1 MPAYQAERSIGAA
14 ASSVLWQTYRD
25 LELIVVDDGS
35 TDATGTIAEAHPGPV
50 RVVRQEN
57 RGVAAARNRG
67 IAEASG
73 ELVTFCDAD
82 DLLFE
87 RHLEA
92 LLAVREA
99 HGGIATA
106 NSYWL
111 FPGGVHP
118 SRVRYKGNFPPPERQ
133 RLAILEHN
141 FVSTMSLFPRELV
154 DELGPFDEQR
164 RWAEDWDF
172 WLRAIFA
179 GHRISLQP
187 EPRALYRWG
196 STGLSAEREEMDAHI
211 ESLLESAA
219 RRPDLTDE
227 ERAYLRRRLAGPGPR
242 RLIRLGDEAL
252 RDGRY
257 RDAERSYRE
266 AATLCPSDPRLVWKA
281 RSMRLAPALLGRL
294 VRARQLRIE
303 RSVGFEEGHVR

>member
-14 ASSVLWQTYRD
+14 VSSVLWQTYRD

-35 TDATGTIAEAHPGPV
+35 TDATGTIAEAHRGPV

-57 RGVAAARNRG
+57 CGVAAARNRG

-92 LLAVREA
+92 LLAVWEA

-141 FVSTMSLFPRELV
+141 FVSTMSLFPRRLV

-172 WLRAIFA
+172 WLRAVFA

-187 EPRALYRWG
+187 EPLALYRWG

-219 RRPDLTDE
+219 RRPDLIDA

-257 RDAERSYRE
+257 RDAERSYR
-266 AATLCPSDPRLVWKA
+266 AAAALCPSDPRLVWKA
-281 RSMRLAPALLGRL
+281 RSLRLSPALLGRL

-303 RSVGFEEGHVR
+303 RRVGFEEGHVR

>member
-14 ASSVLWQTYRD
+14 VSSVLWQTYRD

-35 TDATGTIAEAHPGPV
+35 TDATGTIAEAHRGPV

-87 RHLEA
+87 LHLEA
-92 LLAVREA
+92 LLAVWEA

-141 FVSTMSLFPRELV
+141 FVSTMSLFPRRLV

-172 WLRAIFA
+172 WLRAVFA

-187 EPRALYRWG
+187 EPLALYRWG

-219 RRPDLTDE
+219 RRPDLIDA

-257 RDAERSYRE
+257 RDAERSYR
-266 AATLCPSDPRLVWKA
+266 AAAALCPSDPRLVWKA
-281 RSMRLAPALLGRL
+281 RSLRLSPALLGRL